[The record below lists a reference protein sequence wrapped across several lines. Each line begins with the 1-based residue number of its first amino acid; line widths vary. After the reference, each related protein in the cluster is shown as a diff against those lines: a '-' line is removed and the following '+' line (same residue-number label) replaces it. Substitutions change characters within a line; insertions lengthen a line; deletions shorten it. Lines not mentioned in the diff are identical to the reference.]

1 MAAAAAWQRCPAA
14 VLVGC
19 GRRWKVLRAT
29 PRRLRG
35 AELLQRVFMRR
46 LRRQQSDCIGVM
58 KVNGSGNESLHA
70 CLEPSAFVMAGASAQ
85 LARSSPSGAHGDEDA
100 P

>member
-1 MAAAAAWQRCPAA
+1 MSPTSALTAVRLLRMMMLVATVAAAAAWQRCPAA
-14 VLVGC
+14 VLAGC

-70 CLEPSAFVMAGASAQ
+70 CLEPS
-85 LARSSPSGAHGDEDA
+85 
-100 P
+100 